1 MSEDFESSAPSYG
14 GRTPYLPQFFG
25 VLARELNLGPQSHV
39 LDIACGRGEL
49 AVGIS
54 PYVGRVFAIDE
65 SPAMI
70 EEANSRP
77 KINIEYFNA
86 RIEDLTGA
94 QYKNASAIL
103 VGRAL
108 RYLPRDKALKFFEN
122 VLPVGA
128 AIVACTSAIPNAVP
142 WRGTFDEVRA
152 KYGYRK
158 GTQNFRESDYFSN
171 TRFVFSNTPIVRAE
185 TSFTL
190 ESLLKNA
197 LSFRSISELP
207 ADKLSDFE
215 KDLADA
221 LQPYLNENGEYA
233 GLIQTAGAIFR
244 KT

>member
-1 MSEDFESSAPSYG
+1 MPEEFDNIANSYG
-14 GRTPYLPQFFG
+14 GRTPYLPKFFG
-25 VLARELNLGPQSHV
+25 VLARELNFGPQTHV

-65 SPAMI
+65 SRAMI
-70 EEANSRP
+70 EEVKSQP
-77 KINIEYFNA
+77 TKNIEYLNA

-94 QYKNASAIL
+94 RYKNAGAIL

-108 RYLPRDKALKFFEN
+108 RYLPRDKALNFFEN

-142 WRGTFDEVRA
+142 WRGTFDEVRV

-185 TSFTL
+185 ASFTFD
-190 ESLLKNA
+190 SLLKNA

-207 ADKLSDFE
+207 ADRLSDFK

-221 LQPYLNENGEYA
+221 LQPYLNENDEFSGF
-233 GLIQTAGAIFR
+233 IQTAGAIFR
-244 KT
+244 KA